1 MYQRILVHQ
10 EGIVNLE
17 KLQIGKGTVMKA
29 QAVPFHV
36 TFIKAPVRVQAEKF
50 PWKYPHHPFFIL
62 SLAFLLERQENI
74 LCSVEVTQT
83 GKPYNL
89 L

>member
-1 MYQRILVHQ
+1 M
-10 EGIVNLE
+10 
-17 KLQIGKGTVMKA
+17 GKGTVMKVR
-29 QAVPFHV
+29 AVPFHV

-50 PWKYPHHPFFIL
+50 PGKYPHHPFFIL

-74 LCSVEVTQT
+74 LCSVAVTQT
-83 GKPYNL
+83 GKLYNL

>member
-50 PWKYPHHPFFIL
+50 P
-62 SLAFLLERQENI
+62 
-74 LCSVEVTQT
+74 
-83 GKPYNL
+83 
-89 L
+89 